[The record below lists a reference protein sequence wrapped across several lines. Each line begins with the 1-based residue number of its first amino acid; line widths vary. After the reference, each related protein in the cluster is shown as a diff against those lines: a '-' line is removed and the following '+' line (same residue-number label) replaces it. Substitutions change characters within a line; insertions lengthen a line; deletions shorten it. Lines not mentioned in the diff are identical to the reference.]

1 MPKLPRDVVGP
12 TLTCTPLAGRLRHEN
27 RVARLARIFRPY
39 AGRVLAAVS
48 RAGRVLVTA
57 EGKPEAIM
65 MPTSAATFV
74 RDLEMLDCVAL
85 TQALEA
91 IRTDSV
97 ANGTD
102 VLTMAAIDADR
113 HGQSRFARWG
123 RTDVLTMAA
132 IDAEVAVAR
141 KARPRPP

>member
-1 MPKLPRDVVGP
+1 MKTEWPASREFSARTRSCLGGGQSRGSRLGDGQGQ
-12 TLTCTPLAGRLRHEN
+12 AGGDHDANLRS
-27 RVARLARIFRPY
+27 RVF
-39 AGRVLAAVS
+39 S
-48 RAGRVLVTA
+48 
-57 EGKPEAIM
+57 
-65 MPTSAATFV
+65 
-74 RDLEMLDCVAL
+74 DLEMLDCVAL
-85 TQALEA
+85 TQAVEA

-113 HGQSRFARWG
+113 HGQSRLARWG